1 MIRMQYQIGWV
12 NLLMNDLTEL
22 GTVGRNPKAAMRS
35 VDNVTGHHSQLYNKH
50 TGSPSINDG

>member
-1 MIRMQYQIGWV
+1 MQYQIGWV